1 MSHDY
6 LRKMKSGS
14 QATFVDLSQE
24 GNNIGASPTTS
35 LIVVV
40 TVDSLIKMP
49 DRTRQQARLV
59 P

>member
-1 MSHDY
+1 
-6 LRKMKSGS
+6 MKSGS